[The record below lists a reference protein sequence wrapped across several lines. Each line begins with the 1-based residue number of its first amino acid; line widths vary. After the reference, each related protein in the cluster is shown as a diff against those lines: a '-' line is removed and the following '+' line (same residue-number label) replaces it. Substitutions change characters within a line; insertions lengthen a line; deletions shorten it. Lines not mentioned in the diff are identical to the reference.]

1 MVRTSTSRSL
11 GFFVLGLVFM
21 LLHLLARQTPFQS
34 WKQAFSRNYSYS
46 YSPPP
51 TKTATM
57 HVILD
62 FDGTITVH
70 DTIDHLAAFAVAF
83 QEEQKQKSPGSGDDT
98 TDWDARWKEIVDNY
112 LADHRDHKA
121 GYAPPEHARTTLDH
135 ELEFLRSLHG
145 VDCRSIRRLRD
156 VGLFAGMAPA
166 PDRLFEAGQKAAVEG
181 SNKDEGGDKDSVRVR
196 PGFSEFLR
204 ETATRRQW
212 PVSIVSVNWSDAW
225 IRGVLSR
232 KGDSSTEAG
241 TDPAIRVFANKV
253 TASGAIIPNFRR
265 KDAATAVGEDHEHDD
280 NVPFASCSDK
290 VEALEAAVAEA
301 TAASGSQSDDAVVY
315 MGDSTTDLECLV
327 HAGSKRSSGGGGG
340 GGGIAMADGDG
351 PATSKLIQTL
361 VRLGYAVPHVSE
373 AERFQRP
380 RSDGEGD
387 APRLAWARDYEEIL
401 ASKILD

>member
-1 MVRTSTSRSL
+1 
-11 GFFVLGLVFM
+11 M
-21 LLHLLARQTPFQS
+21 LLHHLARQSSWQIPFSS
-34 WKQAFSRNYSYS
+34 WRQALLRNDSYS
-46 YSPPP
+46 VAA
-51 TKTATM
+51 TTTANM

-83 QEEQKQKSPGSGDDT
+83 QEEQKQTSSGSGDDS

-121 GYAPPEHARTTLDH
+121 GYAPPEHARTTLEH
-135 ELEFLRSLHG
+135 ELAFLRSLHG

-156 VGLFAGMAPA
+156 AGLFAGMAPA
-166 PDRLFEAGQKAAVEG
+166 PERLFEAGQRAAVEG
-181 SNKDEGGDKDSVRVR
+181 AAKEGDDDKDSVRVR

-225 IRGVLSR
+225 IQGVLSR
-232 KGDSSTEAG
+232 ERDSRTEG
-241 TDPAIRVFANKV
+241 ESSPIRVFANKV

-290 VEALEAAVAEA
+290 VEALEAAVAAA
-301 TAASGSQSDDAVVY
+301 TADSDDAVVY

-327 HAGSKRSSGGGGG
+327 HVGSKRSSGGGGG
-340 GGGIAMADGDG
+340 IAMANGDG

-373 AERFQRP
+373 SKRFRRP
-380 RSDGEGD
+380 RGEEEGD